1 MTQENNP
8 MACFQGFSVKTKIIV
23 LALVPMFALIFSNIA
38 SVFSL
43 MSIEQGAYRIYAD
56 RVLPL
61 VQLKAVSDDYAIG
74 IIDAINKANAGLMST
89 QVALDNLTNAKESIK
104 QNWQAYMDTELTSK
118 ESELALEVTKLFR
131 LANIDIEKAQDYLS
145 NSSDL
150 TTGKLS
156 DISSAMYLSIDP
168 VTLKIN
174 ELIDLQ
180 LNVAKK
186 EYEHITTLAD
196 NEEQAFMIVGAIVA
210 IIVASL
216 GWLTFK
222 SIVPPLN
229 RLRDTISQVD
239 KASDLTLKVNLKSN
253 DELGE
258 TGKAF
263 DNMMSTINKLV
274 FEISDASIQ
283 LAAASEELSVVTIQ
297 TDKGIQIQKAESEQ
311 VVVSMHQM
319 ATTVADVARSATLAS
334 EAATE
339 SDEKS
344 DQGRRVVND
353 VANAIREL
361 AKEVEATAEVIHKV
375 DADSNSI
382 GAVLDVIGGIAEQT
396 NLLALNA
403 AIEAARAGEQ
413 GRGFAVVADEVRTLA
428 SRTAISTQEIKEM
441 IMRLQGGAKQAV
453 LAMDRGKENARITV
467 TKAEDADNMLNQIT
481 TSVARI
487 TDMNVQIASAAEE
500 QGIVAE
506 EINRNIIKIRDIADQ
521 SSLGSQQTSTA
532 SNDLAALADNL
543 QRRVQAFKVV

>member
-1 MTQENNP
+1 